1 MENDTEARNQAIEF
15 AMKATDDEVVV
26 ARIADAAP
34 GTDDAYKALARLTL
48 AVDGDLRHDDP
59 PIAWIRQVDAAP
71 GWRTR
76 RPDAEGS
83 LWGEL
88 QTLRVVTPDPGSDHL
103 LDELFLRREM
113 LEAA

>member
-1 MENDTEARNQAIEF
+1 
-15 AMKATDDEVVV
+15 
-26 ARIADAAP
+26 
-34 GTDDAYKALARLTL
+34 
-48 AVDGDLRHDDP
+48 
-59 PIAWIRQVDAAP
+59 RQVDAAP